1 MSPMVS
7 VALAGEINAGSAK
20 QVWIDDEPIA
30 IFNVGGE
37 YFAMSDN
44 CTHEDTP
51 LSEGFIDEDECDV
64 ECPLHG
70 SRFDLRTGKAL
81 TLPAIF
87 PARVFEVTVEG
98 DEIKIEVE
106 S

>member
-1 MSPMVS
+1 MSRMVS
-7 VALAGEINAGSAK
+7 VARADEIAAGAVK
-20 QVWIDDEPIA
+20 QIWVDDEPIA

-37 YFAMSDN
+37 YFAITDN

-51 LSEGFIDEDECDV
+51 LSEGYLDEDECDI

-87 PARVFEVTVEG
+87 PVRVFEVTVEG
-98 DEIKIEVE
+98 DEIKIEVD

>member
-1 MSPMVS
+1 MSRLVS
-7 VALAGEINAGSAK
+7 VARAGEIHPGAAK
-20 QVWIDDEPIA
+20 QVWVGDEPIA

-37 YFAMSDN
+37 YFAISDN
-44 CTHEDTP
+44 CTHEDAP
-51 LSEGFIDEDECDV
+51 FSEGFIGEDECDV

-87 PARVFEVTVEG
+87 PARVFEVTLEG
-98 DEIKIEVE
+98 DEIKIEVG

>member
-1 MSPMVS
+1 MSRLVS
-7 VALAGEINAGSAK
+7 VARSDEIAAGAGK
-20 QVWIDDEPIA
+20 QVWVDEEPIA

-37 YFAMSDN
+37 YFAISDN

-51 LSEGFIDEDECDV
+51 LSDGFLDEDECDI

-70 SRFDLRTGKAL
+70 SRFDLRTGRAL

-87 PARVFEVTVEG
+87 PARVFKVTVEG
-98 DEIKIEVE
+98 DEIKIEVD